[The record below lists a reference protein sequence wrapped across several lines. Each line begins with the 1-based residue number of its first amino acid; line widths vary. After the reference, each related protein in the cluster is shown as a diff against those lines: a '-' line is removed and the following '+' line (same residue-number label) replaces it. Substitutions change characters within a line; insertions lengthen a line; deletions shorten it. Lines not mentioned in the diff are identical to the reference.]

1 MGDSLLN
8 TVSTVQSH
16 ALRQPKGATLNPHPP
31 PPMEPALY
39 EQLLKRLGRL
49 HLQQRLGI
57 EFDHESQV
65 FGQGIKFFHL
75 ENWYSVHSVI
85 RNSLRVV
92 GLYGRGRRNAAD
104 ILIRRNH
111 VALPSLPKAFDGYT
125 ILQISD
131 PHVDMDEH
139 ITHMLIERV
148 RTVDYDLCV
157 LTGDYRARTFGPFDA
172 VLEGMERLRV
182 HLKGPI
188 YGVLGNHDTV
198 HMVPGLEGM
207 GIRLLLNEA
216 VAIERH
222 GSVFYLAGI
231 DDAHY
236 YQVDNLEKAA
246 SGIPPDAIALLLS
259 HTPEIYRH
267 AAHAD
272 FSVMLCGHTHGGQIC
287 LPGGFP
293 LTWDASCPRQLA
305 AGAWRYH
312 GMIGYTSVGAGT
324 SIVGVRF
331 NCPGEITLHYL
342 HAGASQ

>member
-1 MGDSLLN
+1 MNESLLSAVASD
-8 TVSTVQSH
+8 TV
-16 ALRQPKGATLNPHPP
+16 RQERGDTNHRRARRS
-31 PPMEPALY
+31 MEPVLY
-39 EQLLKRLGRL
+39 EQLLTRLGRL
-49 HLQQRLGI
+49 HLNQRLGI
-57 EFDHESQV
+57 EFDHEARI

-75 ENWYSVHSVI
+75 ENWYSVHALI
-85 RNSLRVV
+85 RNSLRII

-104 ILIRRNH
+104 IRLRRNE
-111 VALPSLPKAFDGYT
+111 VMLPSLPKAFDGYT

-131 PHVDMDEH
+131 PHVDMDERV
-139 ITHMLIERV
+139 THAIIEQV

-157 LTGDYRARTFGPFDA
+157 LTGDYRARTFGSFEA
-172 VLEGMERLRV
+172 VLEGMERLRL
-182 HLKGPI
+182 HLKEPI

-198 HMVPGLEGM
+198 HMVPGLESM

-216 VAIERH
+216 VAIERD

-246 SGIPPDAIALLLS
+246 TGIPPDAVALLLS

-293 LTWDASCPRQLA
+293 IIWDASCPRQLA
-305 AGAWRYH
+305 AGAWQYH
-312 GMIGYTSVGAGT
+312 DMIGYTSTGAGT
-324 SIVGVRF
+324 SIVDVRF
-331 NCPGEITLHYL
+331 NCPAEVALHCL
-342 HAGASQ
+342 RTGTSQ

>member
-1 MGDSLLN
+1 MN
-8 TVSTVQSH
+8 RRPPQS
-16 ALRQPKGATLNPHPP
+16 
-31 PPMEPALY
+31 MEPAVY
-39 EQLLKRLGRL
+39 EQLLRRLGRL
-49 HLQQRLGI
+49 HLKQRLGI
-57 EFDHESQV
+57 ESDHESKV

-75 ENWYSVHSVI
+75 ENWYSIHSVI
-85 RNSLRVV
+85 RNSLRIV

-104 ILIRRNH
+104 VRVRHNEL
-111 VALPSLPKAFDGYT
+111 VLPSLPEAFDGYT
-125 ILQISD
+125 LLQISD
-131 PHVDMDEH
+131 PHVDMNEH
-139 ITHMLIERV
+139 ISHALIERV

-172 VLEGMERLRV
+172 VLDGMERLRL
-182 HLKGPI
+182 HLKEPI

-198 HMVPGLEGM
+198 HMVPGLEAM

-216 VAIERH
+216 VAIERQ

-246 SGIPPDAIALLLS
+246 SGIPPNTVALLLS

-293 LTWDASCPRQLA
+293 ITWDASCPRQLA

-312 GMIGYTSVGAGT
+312 NMLGYTSTGAGS
-324 SIVGVRF
+324 SIVDVRF
-331 NCPGEITLHYL
+331 NCPAEITLHHLRSAAY
-342 HAGASQ
+342 Q

>member
-1 MGDSLLN
+1 MDESAASAVGAGA
-8 TVSTVQSH
+8 H
-16 ALRQPKGATLNPHPP
+16 APSSGLTTDPRPFRS
-31 PPMEPALY
+31 MEPALY
-39 EQLLKRLGRL
+39 EQLLNRLGRL
-49 HLQQRLGI
+49 HLKQRLGI
-57 EFDHESQV
+57 ELDHESKV

-85 RNSLRVV
+85 RNTLRLI
-92 GLYGRGRRNAAD
+92 GLYGRGQRNATDIQVRRND
-104 ILIRRNH
+104 
-111 VALPSLPKAFDGYT
+111 VVLPSLPQAFDGYT

-139 ITHMLIERV
+139 ITHALIERV

-157 LTGDYRARTFGPFDA
+157 LTGDYRARTFGAFDA
-172 VLEGMERLRV
+172 VLAGMEQLRL
-182 HLKGPI
+182 HLKEPI
-188 YGVLGNHDTV
+188 YGVLGNHDTIL
-198 HMVPGLEGM
+198 MAPGLEAM

-216 VAIERH
+216 VGIERS

-246 SGIPPDAIALLLS
+246 SGIPPNAVALLLS

-272 FSVMLCGHTHGGQIC
+272 FDVMLCGHTHGGQIC

-293 LTWDASCPRQLA
+293 ITWDAICPRQLA

-312 GMIGYTSVGAGT
+312 NMIGYTSTGAGT
-324 SIVGVRF
+324 SIVDVRF
-331 NCPGEITLHYL
+331 NCRGEITLHYL
-342 HAGASQ
+342 RAGAGQ